1 MTPVIIMSDAQL
13 HFVRDGIH
21 THLVLPA
28 ATVCALVPQLNP
40 IFGSYQ
46 WLRIGWGDYH
56 YYGNEQQTKLM
67 GLRALLLPTSSV
79 VALLGI
85 DDLRKDLPEN
95 AVLYS
100 ISISDSVMDSL
111 SLFVSRYFKL
121 DKSNQLTRVRER
133 ANGEQFFK
141 SRGVYTIANTCNNWT
156 SYGLRT
162 AGLSLNPV
170 FNIFPSQ
177 VERSVR
183 KNGYLPLE
191 P

>member
-1 MTPVIIMSDAQL
+1 MTYVATMSDSLL
-13 HFVRDGIH
+13 HFIRTGIH

-28 ATVCALVPQLNP
+28 PSLCALVPQLK
-40 IFGSYQ
+40 SYFADCK
-46 WLRIGWGDYH
+46 WVRIGWGDYH

-67 GLRALLLPTSSV
+67 GLRALLLPTASV

-85 DDLRKDLPEN
+85 DDLHRDLADD

-100 ISISDSVMDSL
+100 ISINDSL
-111 SLFVSRYFKL
+111 MESLALFVSRYFTL
-121 DKSNQLTRVRER
+121 DKSNQLTKVRER
-133 ANGEQFFK
+133 SNGELFFK

-162 AGLSLNPV
+162 AGLNLNPL
-170 FNIFPSQ
+170 FNIFPGQ

-183 KNGYLPLE
+183 KNGYLPLDR
-191 P
+191 

>member
-1 MTPVIIMSDAQL
+1 
-13 HFVRDGIH
+13 
-21 THLVLPA
+21 
-28 ATVCALVPQLNP
+28 
-40 IFGSYQ
+40 
-46 WLRIGWGDYH
+46 
-56 YYGNEQQTKLM
+56 
-67 GLRALLLPTSSV
+67 
-79 VALLGI
+79 
-85 DDLRKDLPEN
+85 
-95 AVLYS
+95 
-100 ISISDSVMDSL
+100 MDSL

-121 DKSNQLTRVRER
+121 DKSNQLTKVRSR

-162 AGLSLNPV
+162 AGLNLNPV

>member
-1 MTPVIIMSDAQL
+1 MPDSPL
-13 HFVRDGIH
+13 HFIRTGIH
-21 THLVLPA
+21 THMVLPA
-28 ATVCALVPQLNP
+28 PSLCALVPQLNAY
-40 IFGSYQ
+40 FGNYK

-56 YYGNEQQTKLM
+56 YYGNERQTKLM

-79 VALLGI
+79 IALLGI
-85 DDLRKDLPEN
+85 DDLQKDLAEN

-100 ISISDSVMDSL
+100 IAINDTLMASL
-111 SLFVSRYFKL
+111 ALFVSHYLKF
-121 DKSNQLTRVRER
+121 DSSNQLTRVRER

-141 SRGVYTIANTCNNWT
+141 SRGIYTIANTCNNWT

-162 AGLSLNPV
+162 AGLNLNPLLY
-170 FNIFPSQ
+170 IFPGQ

-191 P
+191 R